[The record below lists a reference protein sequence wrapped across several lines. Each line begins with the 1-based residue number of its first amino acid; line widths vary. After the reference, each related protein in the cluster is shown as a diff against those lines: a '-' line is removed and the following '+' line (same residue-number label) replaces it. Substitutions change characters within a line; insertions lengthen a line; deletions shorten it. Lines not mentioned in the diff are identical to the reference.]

1 MWVWC
6 FPAIHM
12 ASAAL
17 TPSYLIYLPHV
28 LVWSLENS
36 RTTGAPSRP
45 EKPALGS
52 EMEPAGGTA
61 DLSVSPSPEASGKAI
76 PQPGTLGR
84 RRGNIRAGEC
94 LLVGYSS
101 GSWSHLVWGGLGLE
115 VRCQASLPH
124 TPQAWDF

>member
-36 RTTGAPSRP
+36 RTAGAPSRP

-52 EMEPAGGTA
+52 ELM
-61 DLSVSPSPEASGKAI
+61 
-76 PQPGTLGR
+76 
-84 RRGNIRAGEC
+84 
-94 LLVGYSS
+94 
-101 GSWSHLVWGGLGLE
+101 
-115 VRCQASLPH
+115 
-124 TPQAWDF
+124 